1 MSIYSSIFNGTFV
14 GGVEFLRLLFFFFF
28 LQRVK
33 QKKTKNKKQNKK
45 TLMGEKASVKKE
57 EIYFVQTA
65 EHPV

>member
-1 MSIYSSIFNGTFV
+1 MA
-14 GGVEFLRLLFFFFF
+14 LLLVVWNFCGYFFFFFF

>member
-1 MSIYSSIFNGTFV
+1 MA
-14 GGVEFLRLLFFFFF
+14 LLLVVWNFCGYFFFFF

>member
-14 GGVEFLRLLFFFFF
+14 GGVEFLRLLFFFF